1 MLGSF
6 RAASTLASRAK
17 RPMQSASE
25 AKDCG
30 RILSATVAVKVAV
43 GCPIHF
49 SHAGF
54 AEHGGDAIVHDALV
68 GRVTHFLPSGTRRYS
83 SSKSKKFSKKISG
96 RPSAWFRRAE
106 EWQRCAYRV
115 LDRS

>member
-30 RILSATVAVKVAV
+30 RILSVTVAVKVAI

-54 AEHGGDAIVHDALV
+54 AEHGVMRLCTMLWSMASPIFCLPAPGGTVRRSRRSLAERSVGDPQLGFV
-68 GRVTHFLPSGTRRYS
+68 GRKNGSD
-83 SSKSKKFSKKISG
+83 
-96 RPSAWFRRAE
+96 
-106 EWQRCAYRV
+106 V
-115 LDRS
+115 LTVC